1 MSANDKKLH
10 GAYGDSVLPKPVD
23 DAEVEQQEEQKP
35 SNRKPGTAATSQGSK
50 PNVQIYLKEIR
61 KPEVALKLR
70 RQGCAG
76 WPCHE
81 GYLCNFCLLRPEWTA
96 EAQIG
101 PMQVLYC
108 GLSSQ
113 SRCPIFHCLCP
124 THVSTSRILLF
135 ASQEEIDELRHT
147 VMRLRKQQS
156 DVDTYETQ
164 LQC

>member
-101 PMQVLYC
+101 PMQ
-108 GLSSQ
+108 
-113 SRCPIFHCLCP
+113 
-124 THVSTSRILLF
+124 
-135 ASQEEIDELRHT
+135 EEIDELRHT

-156 DVDTYETQ
+156 DVDTLKKAERLVTGKYWSAMEDNRLGT
-164 LQC
+164 LNSLLEDSKAR